1 MTDAVTAV
9 HDVFVLAHLGIPRVD
24 GGRSFTQATLE
35 PRRGWARQRF
45 ALSWLA
51 AEPGE
56 VLLCVRAIEANG
68 HLATARGRAQR
79 DPHGPR
85 HRGFGHS

>member
-35 PRRGWARQRF
+35 PRRGRARQRF

-51 AEPGE
+51 AEQGE
-56 VLLCVRAIEANG
+56 VQLCVRAIEADG
-68 HLATARGRAQR
+68 TSQPRPGARNAIHTVRVTVGL
-79 DPHGPR
+79 G
-85 HRGFGHS
+85 S